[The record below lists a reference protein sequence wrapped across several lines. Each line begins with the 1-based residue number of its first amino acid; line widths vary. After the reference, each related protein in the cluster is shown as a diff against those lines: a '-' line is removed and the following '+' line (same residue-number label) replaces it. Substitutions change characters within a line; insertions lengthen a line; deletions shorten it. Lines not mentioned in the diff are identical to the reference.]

1 MHWVLAELGRQIG
14 VTARRPS
21 RVLDIPVQLVRRRGR
36 WRRYVEDLDIRRAVG
51 DRWTA
56 DQDAGVQRRVYASY
70 ADYRQHQASKL
81 EHLDLADY
89 DSWFREVLRD
99 RLAEVEGL
107 RGASALCLAARIGTE
122 VKAFADVGAFAVGV
136 DLNPGAANRYVLPG
150 DFHELQFADACLDL
164 VYTNSLDHAYE
175 AERVLAEVR
184 RVLKPGG
191 RLVLEAQLGSQEGA
205 EPEFYES
212 FWWRTLDDLARFV
225 GESGFVCQA
234 RRPITRPFPGE
245 SMTFAKPAI

>member
-1 MHWVLAELGRQIG
+1 M
-14 VTARRPS
+14 
-21 RVLDIPVQLVRRRGR
+21 LDIPVQLVRRRGR
-36 WRRYVEDLDIRRAVG
+36 WRRYVEDLRIRRAVG

-99 RLAEVEGL
+99 RLAEVEGV
-107 RGASALCLAARIGTE
+107 RGASALRLAARIGTE

-136 DLNPGAANRYVLPG
+136 DLNPGPANRVRPPRRLPR
-150 DFHELQFADACLDL
+150 AA
-164 VYTNSLDHAYE
+164 
-175 AERVLAEVR
+175 VR
-184 RVLKPGG
+184 RRLPRPRVHQLPRPRLRGRARARGGAARPQARRTTRARGAARLAGG
-191 RLVLEAQLGSQEGA
+191 RRAGV
-205 EPEFYES
+205 YES

-225 GESGFVCQA
+225 GQSGFVCQA
-234 RRPITRPFPGE
+234 RRPIDRPFPGE
-245 SMTFAKPAI
+245 SMIFAKPAV

>member
-14 VTARRPS
+14 ATARRPS
-21 RVLDIPVQLVRRRGR
+21 RMLDIAAQLLRCRGR
-36 WRRYVEDLDIRRAVG
+36 WPRYVEDLYIRRAVG

-56 DQDAGVQRRVYASY
+56 DRDARVQRRVYDSY

-81 EHLDLADY
+81 DHLDLANY

-99 RLAEVEGL
+99 RLAKVEGV

-122 VKAFADVGAFAVGV
+122 VKAFADVGAFAVGI
-136 DLNPGAANRYVLPG
+136 DLNPGSANPYVLPG
-150 DFHELQFADACLDL
+150 DFHALQFADGCLDL
-164 VYTNSLDHAYE
+164 VYTNSLDHVYE
-175 AERVLAEVR
+175 AERVLAEVW
-184 RVLKPGG
+184 RVLKPGA

-212 FWWRTLDDLARFV
+212 FWWRTLDDLAHFV
-225 GESGFVCQA
+225 SQSGFVCQA
-234 RRPITRPFPGE
+234 RRPIDRPFPGE
-245 SMTFAKPAI
+245 SMIFAKPAV